1 MIFHSKIY
9 IANRVIPHF
18 LIRTLNCLH
27 LSAIKYT
34 NIFLNNYYERKY
46 TNITRYPFSKT
57 YYTDVQYCAKVS
69 SHLFL
74 CFVSFLLF
82 FFKCCFE

>member
-34 NIFLNNYYERKY
+34 NIFLNNIIIMREN
-46 TNITRYPFSKT
+46 TQI
-57 YYTDVQYCAKVS
+57 
-69 SHLFL
+69 
-74 CFVSFLLF
+74 
-82 FFKCCFE
+82 